1 MNKIHAF
8 IGLTTTLPSIGEVP
22 VLFDTQRK
30 KLLYSLP
37 KSGHAMAG
45 LDNYPVYGVDCYPD
59 DKFLYFDDYCR
70 LYQITEDIA
79 DKGRLKLLTAIQ
91 AAVPNLE
98 LF

>member
-1 MNKIHAF
+1 MSKLAAF
-8 IGLTTTLPSIGEVP
+8 IGITTILPGIGEVP
-22 VLFDTQRK
+22 VLFDTHRK

-59 DKFLYFDDYCR
+59 DRFLYYDDYCR
-70 LYQITEDIA
+70 LYQISEDIA
-79 DKGRLKLLTAIQ
+79 DEARLKLIMAIQ